1 MVCAVWQWR
10 GDGAAVAAM
19 KNLDDCMRCPICS
32 GLYSV
37 AVSLPCSHSFCS
49 ACLRRSLGGHT
60 CCSWRTMTLLFYVVF
75 SPSLPLSLS
84 PSLSHLS
91 LSLPSLQQGFKQECP
106 ACRAPSE
113 LKDITKNAALQV
125 VAAAFSAGRPAWLA
139 ALVGGVNGA
148 VAPYPPAVKRTSSL
162 SSPGP
167 VPQHRLAVLCYTMMK
182 EPQLRRLLSDHGLP
196 THGIKAALVGRHSA
210 FVTLHNAELDSIEP
224 RYGAGLLAVCRSG
237 CLRVFVRSP
246 DFLVSAAPFRTW

>member
-1 MVCAVWQWR
+1 MC
-10 GDGAAVAAM
+10 
-19 KNLDDCMRCPICS
+19 
-32 GLYSV
+32 SV
-37 AVSLPCSHSFCS
+37 AVARRRRGGGGHEEPGRLHAVSHMLRTL
-49 ACLRRSLGGHT
+49 LRRSVSAVFPLFLFRLFAAVFRWAHLLQLAYDDPAFL
-60 CCSWRTMTLLFYVVF
+60 CCFLSL

-84 PSLSHLS
+84 PSLPLS